1 MTSIKKGSPE
11 RVKELLRVMNFL
23 AAPFGSEESLLLD
36 YGVKDT
42 DFTFDGQGNPVPTQ
56 KGITDLYASWKY
68 FTQHQQVIFN
78 ASDSSFA
85 RVAHAAQ
92 QGFIPYLISDPSVG
106 LFSPTDASK
115 GAVLLQ
121 KVVDGL
127 AEMVTGH
134 APVSGFDPL
143 VKDWR
148 SAGGDQIRTE
158 FQQAYAD
165 SMK

>member
-1 MTSIKKGSPE
+1 MGQSANHAGIIQGAIEEFSQE
-11 RVKELLRVMNFL
+11 FAQVSYAAEQAMIAVM
-23 AAPFGSEESLLLD
+23 EVD
-36 YGVKDT
+36 
-42 DFTFDGQGNPVPTQ
+42 PT
-56 KGITDLYASWKY
+56 L
-68 FTQHQQVIFN
+68 
-78 ASDSSFA
+78 
-85 RVAHAAQ
+85 
-92 QGFIPYLISDPSVG
+92 G

-115 GAVLLQ
+115 GAILLQ

-134 APVSGFDPL
+134 TPVSGFDPL